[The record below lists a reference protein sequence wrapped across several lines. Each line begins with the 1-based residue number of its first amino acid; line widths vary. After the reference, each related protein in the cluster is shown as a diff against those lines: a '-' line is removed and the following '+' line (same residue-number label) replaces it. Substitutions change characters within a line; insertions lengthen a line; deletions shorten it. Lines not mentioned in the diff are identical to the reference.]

1 MSVTPKRKILIV
13 EDEPI
18 MRLALVEVLSI
29 LEGFELLEA
38 ANGYEAL
45 EMIQQHNPEL
55 LILDL
60 LMPKMDGFDVLRALH
75 GREEPLSPKPRIVV
89 MSALNE
95 PLLVEGLR
103 KLGADRV
110 LVKPLHIDEI
120 IDLVES

>member
-29 LEGFELLEA
+29 LEGIELLEA

-60 LMPKMDGFDVLRALH
+60 LMPKMDGFDVLRALD